1 MNDDR
6 EEYIEELQSQNDPIE
21 QWPTNKLKKEANSG
35 DDGMDQNIVIDDI
48 GIE

>member
-1 MNDDR
+1 MNDER

-21 QWPTNKLKKEANSG
+21 QWPLKKLKKEADSG
-35 DDGMDQNIVIDDI
+35 DDGMDQNKVIDDI